1 MLHLIIGE
9 KGKGKTKVIH
19 EMANT
24 AVAEA
29 KGSIVYLDRN
39 SKHMYD
45 LNNRIRLI
53 DVSRYPIKNSDEF
66 IGFVCGIISQDHDIE
81 KLYLDGFLDCAK
93 IKADGAE
100 NALLQLN
107 AIGEMFG
114 IEINISFSAG
124 ADSLSEELRKRVLV
138 EL

>member
-19 EMANT
+19 EMANK
-24 AVAEA
+24 AVTEA

-45 LNNRIRLI
+45 LSNRIRLI

-66 IGFVCGIISQDHDIE
+66 IGFVCGIISQDHDLE
-81 KLYLDGFLDCAK
+81 QLYLDGFLDCAK
-93 IKADGAE
+93 LTADNAE
-100 NALLQLN
+100 PALLQLN
-107 AIGEMFG
+107 SIGEMFG
-114 IEINISFSAG
+114 IDINISFSSG
-124 ADSLSEELRKRVLV
+124 ADTLSEELRKRVLV

>member
-19 EMANT
+19 EMANK
-24 AVAEA
+24 AVLEA

-53 DVSRYPIKNSDEF
+53 DVSRYPVKNSDEF
-66 IGFVCGIISQDHDIE
+66 IGFVCGVISQDHDLE
-81 KLYLDGFLDCAK
+81 QLYLDGFLDCAK
-93 IKADGAE
+93 LKATEAE
-100 NALLQLN
+100 DALTQIN
-107 AIGEMFG
+107 MIGEQFH
-114 IEINISFSAG
+114 IDIFVSFSANPDVLTG
-124 ADSLSEELRKRVLV
+124 VLRERILV

>member
-19 EMANT
+19 EMANK
-24 AVAEA
+24 AVTEA

-53 DVSRYPIKNSDEF
+53 DVSRYPVRNSDEF
-66 IGFVCGIISQDHDIE
+66 IGFICGIISQDHDLE
-81 KLYLDGFLDCAK
+81 QLYLDGFLDCAK
-93 IKADGAE
+93 LTAAE
-100 NALLQLN
+100 AEPALMQIN

-114 IEINISFSAG
+114 IDINVSFSAG
-124 ADSLSEELRKRVLV
+124 ADVLSDELKDKVLV

>member
-19 EMANT
+19 EMANK
-24 AVAEA
+24 AVTEA

-45 LNNRIRLI
+45 LSNKIRLI

-66 IGFVCGIISQDHDIE
+66 IGFICGIISQDHDLE
-81 KLYLDGFLDCAK
+81 QLYLDGFLDCAK
-93 IKADGAE
+93 LSADNAEGA
-100 NALLQLN
+100 LTQLN

-114 IEINISFSAG
+114 IDINISFSAG
-124 ADSLSEELRKRVLV
+124 ADSLSEELRKRILV

>member
-19 EMANT
+19 EMANK
-24 AVAEA
+24 AVTEA

-45 LNNRIRLI
+45 LSNKIRLI

-66 IGFVCGIISQDHDIE
+66 IGFVCGIISQDHDLE
-81 KLYLDGFLDCAK
+81 QLYLDGFLDCAK
-93 IKADGAE
+93 LKAEEAE
-100 NALLQLN
+100 NALCQLD
-107 AIGEMFG
+107 AIGEMFH
-114 IEINISFSAG
+114 IAINISFSAS
-124 ADSLSEELRKRVLV
+124 ADVLSDKLKERILV

>member
-19 EMANT
+19 EMANK
-24 AVAEA
+24 AVLEA

-45 LNNRIRLI
+45 LHNRIRLI
-53 DVSRYPIKNSDEF
+53 DVSRYPVKNSDEF
-66 IGFVCGIISQDHDIE
+66 IGFICGVISQDHDLE
-81 KLYLDGFLDCAK
+81 QLYLDGFLDCAK
-93 IKADGAE
+93 LKAE
-100 NALLQLN
+100 NAEDSLTQLN
-107 AIGEMFG
+107 LIGEQFN
-114 IEINISFSAG
+114 IEIYISFSASPDVLPE
-124 ADSLSEELRKRVLV
+124 ALRERILV

>member
-19 EMANT
+19 EMANK
-24 AVAEA
+24 AVLEA

-45 LNNRIRLI
+45 LHNRIRLI
-53 DVSRYPIKNSDEF
+53 DVSRYPVKNSDEF
-66 IGFVCGIISQDHDIE
+66 IGFICGVISQDHDLE
-81 KLYLDGFLDCAK
+81 QLYLDGFLDCAK
-93 IKADGAE
+93 LKAE
-100 NALLQLN
+100 NAEDSLTQLN
-107 AIGEMFG
+107 LIGEQFN
-114 IEINISFSAG
+114 IDIYISFSASPDVLPE
-124 ADSLSEELRKRVLV
+124 ALRERILV

>member
-24 AVAEA
+24 AVTEA

-45 LNNRIRLI
+45 LSNRIRLI

-93 IKADGAE
+93 ITAGNAE
-100 NALLQLN
+100 NALMQLN

-114 IEINISFSAG
+114 IDINISFSAG
-124 ADSLSEELRKRVLV
+124 ADSLSEELRKRILV

>member
-19 EMANT
+19 EMANK
-24 AVAEA
+24 AVTEA

-45 LNNRIRLI
+45 LSNKIRLI

-66 IGFVCGIISQDHDIE
+66 IGFICGIISQDHDLE
-81 KLYLDGFLDCAK
+81 QLYLDGFLDCAK
-93 IKADGAE
+93 LSADNAEGA
-100 NALLQLN
+100 LMQLN

-114 IEINISFSAG
+114 IDINISFSAG
-124 ADSLSEELRKRVLV
+124 ADSLSEELRKRILV